1 MVLRFT
7 VWQALA
13 ARERA
18 GSWRARLVHARPRD
32 FDSEGRVG
40 WRWLAVCGRRPWGE
54 RYVEAPADAIATEA
68 PTDHSQHD
76 EFESSELD
84 LNWNTLR
91 VPFTETMGRVGGG
104 SLTLRGQ
111 GSLANLFEL
120 SLVGR
125 RWQAFD
131 FNAETKVTFDPS
143 NYMQMAGL
151 TNFYN
156 HLCWSWAFITW
167 DEKRGQRVIEVA
179 QNDFD
184 TYTSFLKDTAIAI
197 PDDIESVWLRTKVR
211 TRTYTY
217 EYSFDGKTWH
227 EIPVTLDAAVLS
239 DDHVAQRYGGFFTGA
254 FVGLV
259 AVDLSGYGKEAIF
272 SHFDYM
278 EI

>member
-7 VWQALA
+7 VRQALA

-40 WRWLAVCGRRPWGE
+40 WRWLAVCGRRPWG
-54 RYVEAPADAIATEA
+54 RALCRSPADAIATEA

-76 EFESSELD
+76 EFESSGLD

-131 FNAETKVTFDPS
+131 FTPKP
-143 NYMQMAGL
+143 
-151 TNFYN
+151 
-156 HLCWSWAFITW
+156 
-167 DEKRGQRVIEVA
+167 R
-179 QNDFD
+179 
-184 TYTSFLKDTAIAI
+184 
-197 PDDIESVWLRTKVR
+197 
-211 TRTYTY
+211 
-217 EYSFDGKTWH
+217 
-227 EIPVTLDAAVLS
+227 
-239 DDHVAQRYGGFFTGA
+239 
-254 FVGLV
+254 
-259 AVDLSGYGKEAIF
+259 
-272 SHFDYM
+272 
-278 EI
+278 

>member
-1 MVLRFT
+1 MC
-7 VWQALA
+7 
-13 ARERA
+13 
-18 GSWRARLVHARPRD
+18 P
-32 FDSEGRVG
+32 
-40 WRWLAVCGRRPWGE
+40 
-54 RYVEAPADAIATEA
+54 I
-68 PTDHSQHD
+68 
-76 EFESSELD
+76 
-84 LNWNTLR
+84 
-91 VPFTETMGRVGGG
+91 TETMGRVGGG

-184 TYTSFLKDTAIAI
+184 TYTSFLKTQ
-197 PDDIESVWLRTKVR
+197 PSPFLMTSNPYGCEPKC
-211 TRTYTY
+211 
-217 EYSFDGKTWH
+217 
-227 EIPVTLDAAVLS
+227 VLVPTPTS
-239 DDHVAQRYGGFFTGA
+239 IRSMARHGMRFR
-254 FVGLV
+254 
-259 AVDLSGYGKEAIF
+259 
-272 SHFDYM
+272 
-278 EI
+278 

>member
-1 MVLRFT
+1 MIPGL
-7 VWQALA
+7 LA
-13 ARERA
+13 AIAVFSYLLGGLNGAIIASKYVFHRDVRDY
-18 GSWRARLVHARPRD
+18 GS
-32 FDSEGRVG
+32 G
-40 WRWLAVCGRRPWGE
+40 
-54 RYVEAPADAIATEA
+54 
-68 PTDHSQHD
+68 
-76 EFESSELD
+76 
-84 LNWNTLR
+84 N
-91 VPFTETMGRVGGG
+91 
-104 SLTLRGQ
+104 
-111 GSLANLFEL
+111 
-120 SLVGR
+120 
-125 RWQAFD
+125 
-131 FNAETKVTFDPS
+131 
-143 NYMQMAGL
+143 AGL